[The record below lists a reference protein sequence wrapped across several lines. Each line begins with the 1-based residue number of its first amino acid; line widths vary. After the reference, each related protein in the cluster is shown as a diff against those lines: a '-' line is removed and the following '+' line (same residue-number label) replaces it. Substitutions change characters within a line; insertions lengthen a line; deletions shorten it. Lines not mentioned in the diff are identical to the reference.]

1 MVSSQAMALSRA
13 IFGAAILATASLT
26 AGTALAQSENK
37 PADNKLADAKL
48 FADNGKLLATG
59 GVAQVEGAGGGGLT
73 PWALIAGYGT
83 RDSVGVAVHDTY
95 IKTQDYD
102 LHTPGFAIGL
112 FDRVELSYAYQA
124 FNTGDNGRQLG
135 LGKDFT
141 LDQDIFGAKVKLFG
155 DAVYEQDSWLPQ
167 VAVGLQHKRNK
178 DERVVKAVG
187 AKDASGT
194 DYYVSATKLLLEQ
207 SLLLNGTARLTK
219 ANQFGL
225 LGFGGNRNDDYRVEF
240 EASAALLLARD
251 LAVGLEYRTKPD
263 NLRIAKEEDAYDLFL
278 AYFLNKNLSVTAA
291 LVNLGSV
298 AGVSTATTT
307 RDQVGGYL
315 SLQLTF

>member
-1 MVSSQAMALSRA
+1 MNSSQAAVLSRTA
-13 IFGAAILATASLT
+13 FGAILLAAASLT
-26 AGTALAQSENK
+26 GGNAFAQS
-37 PADNKLADAKL
+37 DAKL

-83 RDSVGVAVHDTY
+83 RDSFGVAVHDTY

-102 LHTPGFAIGL
+102 LHAPGFAIGL

-187 AKDASGT
+187 ARDAKGT

-207 SLLLNGTARLTK
+207 SLLLNGTVRLTK

-225 LGFGGNRNDDYRVEF
+225 LGFGGNRNDDYRAEF

-278 AYFLNKNLSVTAA
+278 AYFFNKNLSLTAA
-291 LVNLGSV
+291 VVNLGSV